1 MLNGNKGYDHFL
13 KIWLIENYSPPLL
26 YTKVNKIF

>member
-13 KIWLIENYSPPLL
+13 KIWLIENYSPLL